1 MSAGLLYVLFGE
13 VSIQILCKQNRI
25 RLIDTENRLTA
36 LRGEEDWGAG
46 EKGERIKGEKKTPK
60 LLDQV

>member
-13 VSIQILCKQNRI
+13 VSIQVLCKQNRI

-36 LRGEEDWGAG
+36 LKGGGTLGAG
-46 EKGERIKGEKKTPK
+46 EKGEVIKQKHQKTK
-60 LLDQV
+60 NQLNS